1 MLELTCVPLGTSA
14 APAFF
19 KDASNFTYKESILV
33 TATRNLVS
41 AGRGAGLNTANFDY
55 LANDILRQA
64 QLQTV
69 HKLSRTAQE
78 LVVAELIEQLQK
90 QKELPYFANLAQRP
104 GFVKAMTSLLSQLG
118 RSGVTPDEATLAL
131 SSWDEREESRRE
143 KDREIALLYTAY
155 RNYLQ
160 QQHLFDVEG
169 LYRLA
174 LSALHRK
181 DFAPCWKHLY
191 FYGFYKYD
199 ALQLE
204 IIQALSK
211 VCDVHVALVY
221 EKNRPR
227 IFAAVENTF
236 MALAAMGSVTWW
248 QPDVQ
253 KAPALA
259 CLAKN
264 LRRENLTGL
273 PSPFACDHGEIQLW
287 ETLDQ
292 ESETA
297 RVLRAVKARL
307 REGVP
312 GKDIAIIVRSLENY
326 AGFRRLCDAYG
337 IPTVLPQ
344 VTQLN
349 SMPLVE
355 YVRAFLNLGQ
365 GFGREQSVA
374 VLNFLA
380 LPLQVSLLNLAVAP
394 LQKLVKTVYVR
405 EASRAWEA
413 ARQAEPE
420 AQNEIKWLQE
430 KAAVVP
436 DRGTIAEYVQ
446 LTCDFLMELQ
456 VAERAGELYK
466 ESKINLEAFKSLVL
480 TAAALQEVCRQLTE
494 DAGSSN
500 LEYKKITRAEF
511 LQLLTEKGQ
520 SQSLVMEKGCTVGI
534 NILAATEVQELQFP
548 YVYLLGLREHEFPS
562 LQTENWLYDDS
573 ERSTLR
579 SLGIDLPGSQ
589 EGYAE
594 DALFFASACVT
605 ATRALV
611 CSYAPDEQAGASP
624 YVDDLV
630 TLFGPEIKTGFLES
644 VTAQEVASL
653 QEYKHFWAEQG
664 NTTLLTTYLS
674 PVFLGA
680 AGVDKLRLEAGQ
692 DGSLYGGSLKD
703 VTLLAKVQTQIGNSF
718 SASKLENYLICPFR
732 FLYGYVWRQ
741 QEENQA
747 EENIRA
753 DVQGSLLHATLEK
766 FMGARLETSLAAV
779 GWDTLVTALDKDF
792 EACCTNFVEQGQIVA
807 AEFWEADQKQLQRI
821 LHRWLRQEI
830 CYSANWTYRPW
841 KVETNF
847 GADRALVISLPEKK
861 ISINGRIDRVDRDGH
876 NYFVTDYKTS
886 TAPQLQEFLKTN
898 LQLPLYLWAA
908 QAYLRLQ
915 DPGARVTGGGYFV
928 LKNAE
933 RKASVAYV
941 GCEKQFPFKVQTKVQ
956 GEALETL
963 VQLQTHLQE
972 VLTQEFAE
980 IEKGN
985 FAPVPGKYCNRFCP
999 AWDVCRQALLK
1010 KAAAGED

>member
-1 MLELTCVPLGTSA
+1 MLNLTCVPLGTSA
-14 APAFF
+14 APFF
-19 KDASNFTYKESILV
+19 LKDASTFNYKETILI

-55 LANDILRQA
+55 LANAILRQA

-90 QKELPYFANLAQRP
+90 QKELPYFADMSLRP

-131 SSWDEREESRRE
+131 SSWDEREENRRE

-174 LSALHRK
+174 LASLHRK
-181 DFAPCWKHLY
+181 DFIPCWKHLY

-236 MALAAMGSVTWW
+236 MALASMGSVTWMH
-248 QPDVQ
+248 PDVQ
-253 KAPALA
+253 KDPGLS
-259 CLAKN
+259 CLARN
-264 LRRENLTGL
+264 LRRENLAGVSVT
-273 PSPFACDHGEIQLW
+273 PVCAHAEIELW

-297 RVLRAVKARL
+297 RVLRAVKTRL

-312 GKDIAIIVRSLENY
+312 GKDIAIIVRRLENY

-365 GFGREQSVA
+365 GFGREQAVA
-374 VLNFLA
+374 VLDFLA
-380 LPLQVSLLNLAVAP
+380 LPLQAYLRNLVVAP

-413 ARQAEPE
+413 ALQAEPE
-420 AQNEIKWLQE
+420 AENELKWLQE
-430 KAAVVP
+430 KAEAVP
-436 DRGTIAEYVQ
+436 DRGTITEYGR
-446 LTCDFLMELQ
+446 LTCDFLVQLQ

-466 ESKINLEAFKSLVL
+466 ASKIDLEAFKSLVL
-480 TAAALQEVCRQLTE
+480 AATALQEVCRQLAD

-511 LQLLTEKGQ
+511 VQLLTEKGQ
-520 SQSLVMEKGCTVGI
+520 SQSLIMENGCTVGI

-548 YVYLLGLREHEFPS
+548 YVYLLGLREHEFPC

-579 SLGIDLPGSQ
+579 SLGVDLPGSQ

-594 DALFFASACVT
+594 DALFFAEACVT

-611 CSYAPDEQAGASP
+611 CSYAPDEQEGASP

-644 VTAQEVASL
+644 VTAGELASL
-653 QEYKHFWAEQG
+653 QEYKHFWAGQG
-664 NTTLLTTYLS
+664 NTTVLTPYLETG
-674 PVFLGA
+674 VLDA
-680 AGVDKLRLEAGQ
+680 ATADKLRLEKGK
-692 DGSLYGGSLKD
+692 DSRYSGSLTES
-703 VTLLAKVQTQIGNSF
+703 TLLSRVQMQIGNSF
-718 SASKLENYLICPFR
+718 SASKLESYLICPFR
-732 FLYGYVWRQ
+732 FLYGYVWQ
-741 QEENQA
+741 QREENQA

-766 FMGARLETSLAAV
+766 FMGARLETSLAAT
-779 GWDTLVTALDKDF
+779 GWDTLVIALDKDF
-792 EACCTNFVEQGQIVA
+792 ETCCTNFVEQGQIVA
-807 AEFWEADQKQLQRI
+807 AEFWEADKKQLQRI

-830 CYSANWTYRPW
+830 SYSANWTYRPW
-841 KVETNF
+841 AVETDF
-847 GADRALVISLPEKK
+847 GGDRDLTISLPEKK
-861 ISINGRIDRVDRDGH
+861 ISVNGRIDRVDRDGH

-886 TAPQLQEFLKTN
+886 NAPQLQEFLQTN
-898 LQLPLYLWAA
+898 LQLPIYLWAA
-908 QAYLRLQ
+908 QAYLRKQ
-915 DPGARVTGGGYFV
+915 DPEAMVTGGGYFV

-933 RKASVAYV
+933 RKASIAYA

-956 GEALETL
+956 GDTLETL
-963 VQLQTHLQE
+963 AQVQTQLHE
-972 VLTQEFAE
+972 VLLQEFAE
-980 IEKGN
+980 MTKGN
-985 FAPVPGKYCNRFCP
+985 FVPVPGKYCNRFCP

-1010 KAAAGED
+1010 KAAVGED